1 MQKQSKMLIFIGV
14 VAACVVLSLL
24 LTDSP
29 SRSTKPSD
37 DSSGTSK
44 HELTSGEY
52 TTTKAGAGANSLDN
66 LAQMDE
72 CIRRSDQACETA
84 MLLDGRA
91 FLVEKGTMID
101 GQEIGYG
108 VFEGTVHSGIL
119 VGKEI
124 YIPVGAFK

>member
-1 MQKQSKMLIFIGV
+1 MTKQTNRLLIFVGI
-14 VAACVVLSLL
+14 AAICVVLSLSI
-24 LTDSP
+24 TRRPRMNIPTSN
-29 SRSTKPSD
+29 SVSKPQHALA
-37 DSSGTSK
+37 SSN
-44 HELTSGEY
+44 Y
-52 TTTKAGAGANSLDN
+52 TTTKSAAGADSLDN
-66 LAQMDE
+66 LAQMDD

-108 VFEGTVHSGIL
+108 VFEGTARSGIL